1 VARLRARKR
10 RDEKPFAVMVATPA
24 EAAAVAMMSSEERD
38 LLVSVERPIVLMQR
52 RADGPLAA
60 NVAPF
65 SPFVGVM
72 LPYTPLHHLLLA
84 RVQRPLVMTSG
95 NVSDEPIACENADA
109 LARLGGI
116 ADLFLLHDRDIA
128 TACDDS
134 VAMVIKGRPVVWRR
148 SRGFVPAPI
157 AVRPAFD
164 ATVLACGA
172 LLKNTFCLSVGR
184 DAYLGPHIGD
194 LANLAGYQRFADA
207 IDAMQRFLR
216 VRPEI
221 IAYDLH
227 PEYLST
233 RYALA
238 RPEPIK
244 VGVQHHHAHVV
255 SAMVEHD
262 LREPVIGVA
271 YDGTGHGLDG
281 TAWGGEVLVA
291 RRAAFER
298 VATLR
303 PIPLAG
309 GDQAIRQPWRIA
321 LALLHDAFGADA
333 PLEALPLFRAI
344 GGKRV
349 DFVRRMIAGGVN
361 APLAHG
367 AGRYFDGIAS
377 LALARPDSAYEG
389 QLALWWNGLAG
400 SDERTYGFSIDR
412 STTPWTIDLRAM
424 VREVVRELSRGV
436 PVESISAGFHNTL
449 VAATAA
455 AVRLTA
461 DAHGTLPVVLSG
473 GCFQNRR
480 LAEGIASR
488 LASRFE
494 VHLHERVPPGDGGI
508 ALGQAVVAAAVA
520 RGR

>member
-1 VARLRARKR
+1 
-10 RDEKPFAVMVATPA
+10 
-24 EAAAVAMMSSEERD
+24 
-38 LLVSVERPIVLMQR
+38 
-52 RADGPLAA
+52 
-60 NVAPF
+60 
-65 SPFVGVM
+65 
-72 LPYTPLHHLLLA
+72 
-84 RVQRPLVMTSG
+84 MTSG
-95 NVSDEPIACENADA
+95 NISDEPIAADNADA
-109 LARLGGI
+109 LANLGAI
-116 ADLFLLHDRDIA
+116 ADWFLLHDRDIA

-134 VAMVIKGRPVVWRR
+134 VAMAIRGRPVVLRR

-164 ATVLACGA
+164 APVLACGA
-172 LLKNTFCLSVGR
+172 LLKNTFCLAAAG
-184 DAYLGPHIGD
+184 DAWLGPHVGD
-194 LANLAGYQRFADA
+194 LATGACYQRFADA

-227 PEYLST
+227 PDYLST

-271 YDGTGHGLDG
+271 YDGTGYGLDG

-303 PIPLAG
+303 PVLLAG
-309 GDQAIRQPWRIA
+309 GDMAIRQPWRVA
-321 LALLHDAFGADA
+321 LALVLDAFGADA

-344 GGKRV
+344 GGERV
-349 DFVRRMIAGGVN
+349 DFVRRMIAGEVN
-361 APLAHG
+361 TPLAHG

-377 LALARPDSAYEG
+377 LALARGDSSYEG

-400 SDERTYGFSIDR
+400 ADDRVYGFGIDR
-412 STTPWTIDLRAM
+412 STTPWTIDLRPM
-424 VREVVRELSRGV
+424 VRAIVGELVRGLPAEVLAAR
-436 PVESISAGFHNTL
+436 FHNTL
-449 VAATAA
+449 VAATSA

-461 DAHGTLPVVLSG
+461 DAHGAMPVVLSG

-480 LAEGIASR
+480 LAEGVAAE

-508 ALGQAVVAAAVA
+508 ALGQAAVAAAVA
-520 RGR
+520 QGR